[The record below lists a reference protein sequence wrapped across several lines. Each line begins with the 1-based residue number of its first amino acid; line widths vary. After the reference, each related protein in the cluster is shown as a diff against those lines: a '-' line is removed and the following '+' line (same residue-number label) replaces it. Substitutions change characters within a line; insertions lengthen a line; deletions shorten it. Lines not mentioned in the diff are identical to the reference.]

1 MEPSVKNTERHSLA
15 RNIAT
20 VLSRTVRYNLKI
32 IFANKF
38 IYFLGSAL
46 LVFVGITLINLF
58 SANSMPSEGTVYNL
72 LLVPGILLV
81 FYPITF
87 GIQNDVDSRMIEILF
102 GIPNYRYKVW
112 LVRLIIIFSMS
123 FFILMILSALSSFV
137 LAIVPVMEMTVQIMF
152 PIVFLGCAAFM
163 VSTIV
168 KNGSGSAVVMI
179 IFGMF
184 FWLARDFF
192 QAHRKWDIFLNPFIL
207 PDNINEA
214 AWSEIVFNNRVY
226 LIAGIVVCVLAALLN
241 LQKREKFL
249 Q

>member
-1 MEPSVKNTERHSLA
+1 MKNVA
-15 RNIAT
+15 I
-20 VLSRTVRYNLKI
+20 VLYRTVQYNLKI

-38 IYFLGSAL
+38 IYFLASSL
-46 LVFVGITLINLF
+46 LIFIGVTLLKLF
-58 SANSMPSEGTVYNL
+58 SAETIPNEGTVYNL

-112 LVRLIIIFSMS
+112 LVRLAIIFSMA
-123 FFILMILSALSSFV
+123 FAILIVLSALSSFV
-137 LAIVPVMEMTVQIMF
+137 LALVPIFKMSAQIMF
-152 PIVFLGCAAFM
+152 PIIFLGCAAFM

-168 KNGSGSAVVMI
+168 KNGSGSAVVMVI
-179 IFGMF
+179 IGMF

-192 QAHRKWDIFLNPFIL
+192 EDHRSWDIFLNPFVL
-207 PDNINEA
+207 PENINES
-214 AWSEIVFNNRVY
+214 AWSEIVLNNRIY
-226 LIAGIVVCVLAALLN
+226 LIAGIIICVLGGLLN